1 MLWVTPPVVVLR
13 IKGNND
19 NSYFLRIC
27 PLDTNTALVPIQ
39 VRHTNPLKYFH
50 GAIQTDS
57 LTTTLCPSL
66 WSKAPCKLPLRH
78 ALSDLP
84 YPTTPTSQPA
94 SQPTNLPWRCAW
106 EINNNKSNKLPIELN
121 WWINCNCIWIFVF
134 SASPLCGPQ
143 LPLSSSVAMCCLPC
157 SVGGWIVVVCV
168 LNGRLDATAA
178 AAFVEQLLIVF
189 RLRVCVDSWIVVY
202 TMTTTMM
209 IDMVRQ
215 PYAWRSPVAGSVAS
229 HPQSSG
235 GARAR
240 AIS

>member
-1 MLWVTPPVVVLR
+1 MHLFILRLLLLQRLLYDHLHTDCTKLTQLQTTVVLWVTPPVVVLR

-39 VRHTNPLKYFH
+39 VRHTNPLNYFH

-84 YPTTPTSQPA
+84 YPTTPTSPA

-106 EINNNKSNKLPIELN
+106 EINNNRTELVN
-121 WWINCNCIWIFVF
+121 
-134 SASPLCGPQ
+134 
-143 LPLSSSVAMCCLPC
+143 
-157 SVGGWIVVVCV
+157 
-168 LNGRLDATAA
+168 
-178 AAFVEQLLIVF
+178 
-189 RLRVCVDSWIVVY
+189 
-202 TMTTTMM
+202 
-209 IDMVRQ
+209 
-215 PYAWRSPVAGSVAS
+215 
-229 HPQSSG
+229 
-235 GARAR
+235 
-240 AIS
+240 

>member
-27 PLDTNTALVPIQ
+27 PLDTNSALVPIQ

-134 SASPLCGPQ
+134 SASPLCGHNC
-143 LPLSSSVAMCCLPC
+143 LSLALSLCAVSHVRWWVDCCSLCFKWPIRC
-157 SVGGWIVVVCV
+157 HRRG
-168 LNGRLDATAA
+168 
-178 AAFVEQLLIVF
+178 AFVEQLLIVF
-189 RLRVCVDSWIVVY
+189 RRRVCVDSWIVVY

-215 PYAWRSPVAGSVAS
+215 PALRLEESRSW
-229 HPQSSG
+229 
-235 GARAR
+235 
-240 AIS
+240 